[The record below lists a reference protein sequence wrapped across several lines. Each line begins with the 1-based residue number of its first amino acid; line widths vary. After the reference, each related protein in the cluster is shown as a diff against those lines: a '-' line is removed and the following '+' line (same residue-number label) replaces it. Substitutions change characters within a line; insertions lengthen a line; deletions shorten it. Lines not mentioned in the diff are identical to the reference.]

1 MTESDETDKKLFL
14 KINSQVEDQDDLERV
29 LNVNDSPLRM
39 TSGRREDSEKRS
51 EYKMARLPLFIL
63 PPLSLI
69 RSSTASR
76 LERLA
81 NMM

>member
-29 LNVNDSPLRM
+29 LNVNYSPFRM

-51 EYKMARLPLFIL
+51 E
-63 PPLSLI
+63 
-69 RSSTASR
+69 
-76 LERLA
+76 
-81 NMM
+81 